1 MLSRWLN
8 QVDHHIIFALLL
20 LDRYKQQASGKMA
33 GLVPREGGM
42 GYSLTVYKNRACRF
56 SKTVTHLLY
65 MTPGYLCQNMQ
76 INRMR
81 VQG

>member
-1 MLSRWLN
+1 
-8 QVDHHIIFALLL
+8 
-20 LDRYKQQASGKMA
+20 MA
-33 GLVPREGGM
+33 GLVPCEGGM

-81 VQG
+81 VQGYAGSCLVTRTQCPFNNISNVDKT